1 MIRLEVNGR
10 DESFQDADG
19 DLPLLDV
26 LHERLGLTGTKLGC
40 GLGICRACT
49 VAVRRAPSVAL
60 EPALA
65 CSVPLD
71 WFADTRVLTVE
82 GVAAGGAGLHP
93 VQQAFLESFAF
104 QCGYCTPGFVM
115 AGVMLLDRARRD
127 PIPPAGIEA
136 AVEAAI
142 GEHVCRCTGYAG
154 YHAALE
160 RLLITGVAG

>member
-49 VAVRRAPSVAL
+49 VVVRRPPDATL

-65 CSVPLD
+65 CSVPLG
-71 WFADTRVLTVE
+71 WFADAQVLTIE
-82 GVAAGGAGLHP
+82 GVSAEGAGLHP
-93 VQQAFLESFAF
+93 VQQAFLEGFAF

-115 AGVMLLDRARRD
+115 AGVMLLDRAHRD
-127 PIPPAGIEA
+127 SIAPAEIEA
-136 AVEAAI
+136 AVDAAI